1 MFHFILS
8 NMDKIE
14 KPNFSFI
21 EIKKPFAVNEI
32 KKLLKILKVLKILK
46 TVKDFNKYIYNGI
59 FPKNF

>member
-1 MFHFILS
+1 
-8 NMDKIE
+8 MDKIE

-46 TVKDFNKYIYNGI
+46 TVQDFNKYIYNGI